1 MKKSILLFVLT
12 CCYSLGKLLAQSGS
26 GLDLQGEIQNSLSTL
41 NKSRIST
48 GILYDRVIPY
58 GTVRDFDGV
67 NSGDQT
73 ILDWDQNYSE
83 LKNAALNDSGWM
95 DLDSIIFKRNLYL
108 KNGIIPVLFAAYKY
122 NSVKDSAVEFDYL
135 DTLNGFF
142 YDNYNSQTE
151 PYNNNT
157 YFSACAAMTNI
168 GSDKKA
174 TFLIS
179 RDFYFTNYASMP
191 FSIEI
196 DFGDGNGF
204 VAVAFGNTYTIDYST
219 SSSFEHKITIKVKN
233 YVVSKVE
240 IVNTYFKGRS
250 YEQINNFPFV
260 NAEYV
265 IDDLEASKS
274 YKGLKAH
281 ARIDVLFGKASN
293 GKVKNYI
300 SKPLI
305 MVEGIDFAYPNSP
318 TYRDEYKC
326 GQLGFTVFKTGKNVN
341 SQTAVI
347 ENELDF
353 EKAPQMLKQLQDLGY
368 DVLYV
373 DFHDGADY
381 MQRNAMVIVELIQR
395 LNSNTLSGVVVTSD
409 IENVVLGASM
419 GGQLAK
425 YALSYMEK
433 NKICHKTRLY
443 TSFDSPHKGAN
454 IPVSIQ
460 AFIRLTAKNGL
471 TITKEK
477 VNRILNRPAT
487 KQLLMQYYNLENDF
501 IGENDLRYEFM
512 SDLANLGTYPKF
524 TKNIAIA
531 NGSGHTT
538 LFDFNSGDKL
548 AYGDYNNALFKLSYN
563 LWATKG
569 VKSSGRNNVIY
580 QSNVL
585 KNQKIVAVS
594 SSSLA
599 YDHIPGAARGDLQ
612 DLKINKKLN
621 ILEDKTCFIP
631 TISSLDVNTSDFLY
645 SFGNLAPYDQP
656 NSMHPFDAIYFQSEN
671 QNHVKITLN
680 GVNGSG
686 TGNAD
691 WFIRE
696 LIANE
701 YKLPATLTSNFNL
714 GNNVRNTIKSIEVQ
728 SGASLSINKFAK
740 VLYGAAS
747 DPLTTAG
754 STYIAKTDQCNPL
767 IVINSNASL
776 VIGDANAPN
785 SNKAVLYLKTGST
798 LELKSNSTLKINNL
812 SALIIE
818 KGATLIYHPG
828 AKIILEGKDAVLEI
842 KGKIL
847 LKNNADFTFSKGNS
861 TEGGHLRFQA
871 QSWNNGDARIEV
883 ENNATATMTLI
894 GAHNDDL
901 LMEIDGYLVVPGPN
915 SFPTRNVSSFIINYG
930 KITYGAYSS
939 LNVESQFSAFE
950 TKFVA
955 MPSNV
960 KGNNTGLALFGQP
973 FVFIDKC
980 KFENLNEGVVNY
992 ATPIG
997 PLFTVKSTSF
1007 KNCNTGVRVLNS
1019 GTVID
1024 NCSFT
1029 LNDIGLLIDNALQNS
1044 KIING
1049 TNISMN
1055 NIGMRII
1062 SSPTA
1067 SQNIYVEKSNLHRNQ
1082 IAVDNYNSALVFKC
1096 TVFGENMNAINSND
1110 GIINL
1115 SRNLIL
1121 VNNAVGSTVFGSDNT
1136 FVNNSVSINL
1146 FRAELY
1152 LENGANNFI
1161 SATAPQNFILG
1172 TLPYRFG
1179 VTYLNFTTFPVSLK
1193 ANGNFWNPAPA
1204 NLLTA
1209 GPNYFNIAGDNGGSF
1224 LIPLAVSG
1232 GKRAAVNTLCYNP
1245 KSTGCTTCEMVING
1259 SNNVNE
1265 SINEISV
1272 YPNPVSVGNDFEIN
1286 LNQLYDESNLNQTI
1300 SLKIVN
1306 LEGKLIYQSNEIS
1319 STYRVNTSEWSAG
1332 IYFIQL
1338 DVNGERK
1345 TLKMIVQ

>member
-1 MKKSILLFVLT
+1 MKKSILLFILT
-12 CCYSLGKLLAQSGS
+12 CSYNLGKLLAQSGS
-26 GLDLQGEIQNSLSTL
+26 GTDLQSEIQNSLSTL
-41 NKSRIST
+41 DKSRIST

-58 GTVRDFDGV
+58 GTVKELDGTNKGV
-67 NSGDQT
+67 KD
-73 ILDWDQNYSE
+73 ILEWDQNYYE
-83 LKNAALNDSGWM
+83 LKNAAFNDSGWM
-95 DLDSIIFKRNLYL
+95 DLDSIILKREKAL
-108 KNGIIPVLFAAYKY
+108 KSGVIPILFATYKY
-122 NSVKDSAVEFDYL
+122 NTVKDSAVENDYL
-135 DTLNGFF
+135 DTLNGFY
-142 YDNYNSQTE
+142 YDNYNSQIE
-151 PYNNNT
+151 PYNTST
-157 YFSACAAMTNI
+157 YFSACAAITNI
-168 GSDKKA
+168 GDDNKA
-174 TFLIS
+174 TFLVS
-179 RDFYFTNYASMP
+179 RDFYFTNYSSTP

-196 DFGDGNGF
+196 DFGDGNGY
-204 VAVAFGNTYTIDYST
+204 VAVSFGNQYTIDYS
-219 SSSFEHKITIKVKN
+219 SSNSLTHTINIKVKN
-233 YVVSKVE
+233 YITTNVE
-240 IVNTYFKGRS
+240 VVNTYFKGNS
-250 YEQINNFPFV
+250 YEKINTFPFI
-260 NAEYV
+260 NAAYV
-265 IDDLEASKS
+265 IKDLEASKS

-281 ARIDVLFGKASN
+281 ARIDILFGKGNN
-293 GKVKNYI
+293 GHVKDYI
-300 SKPLI
+300 TKPLI
-305 MVEGIDFAYPNSP
+305 MVEGIDFAYPNAP
-318 TYRDEYKC
+318 TYRDDYKC

-341 SQTAVI
+341 SQTAEI
-347 ENELDF
+347 ENEYDF
-353 EKAPQMLKQLQDLGY
+353 EKAPEMLKQLQDLGY
-368 DVLYV
+368 DVIYV

-381 MQRNAMVIVELIQR
+381 MQRNSMVVVELIQK
-395 LNSNTLSGVVVTSD
+395 LNSNTLPGVVVSND

-454 IPVSIQ
+454 IPLSIQ
-460 AFIRLTAKNGL
+460 AFIRLTAANGL

-487 KQLLMQYYNLENDF
+487 KQLLMQYYNLENDY
-501 IGENDLRYEFM
+501 ISENDLRYEFM
-512 SDLANLGTYPKF
+512 SDLGKLGNYPQF
-524 TKNIAIA
+524 SKNIAIA

-548 AYGDYNNALFKLSYN
+548 ASGNYNTEFFKLNYS

-569 VKSSGRNNVIY
+569 VNSSNRNNVIY
-580 QSNVL
+580 ESNVL
-585 KNQKIVAVS
+585 KNKKIVAVNS
-594 SSSLA
+594 NSYA
-599 YDHIPGAARGDLQ
+599 YDHVPGAARGDLQ
-612 DLKINKKLN
+612 DLKINNRLT

-631 TISSLDVNTSDFLY
+631 TISSLDVNTDDFLF
-645 SFGNLAPYDQP
+645 SFGNLAPYNQP
-656 NSMHPFDAIYFQSEN
+656 NSKHPFDAIYFQSEN

-696 LIANE
+696 LLANE
-701 YKLPATLTSNFNL
+701 YKLPSTLTSNFNL
-714 GNNVRNTIKSIEVQ
+714 GKNLRNTIKSIEVQ
-728 SGASLSINKFAK
+728 NGAILSINKFGK
-740 VLYGAAS
+740 TQFGSSTDLNT
-747 DPLTTAG
+747 DAG
-754 STYIAKTDQCNPL
+754 STFIAKTDQCNPL
-767 IVINSNASL
+767 IVIHSNSFL
-776 VIGDANAPN
+776 ELGDANAPN
-785 SNKAVLYLKTGST
+785 VNKGVLYLKTGST
-798 LELKSNSTLKINNL
+798 LELKANSTLKINNL
-812 SALIIE
+812 SALVIE

-828 AKIILEGKDAVLEI
+828 AKIILEGKDALLEI

-861 TEGGHLRFQA
+861 TEGGHLRFQS
-871 QSWNNGDARIEV
+871 QSWNNGDAKIEV
-883 ENNATATMTLI
+883 ENNGTATMTLI

-915 SFPTRNVSSFIINYG
+915 SYPNRNVSSVVINYG
-930 KITYGAYSS
+930 KVTYGAYSS
-939 LNVESQFSAFE
+939 LNVESQLTAYE
-950 TKFVA
+950 TRFVA

-973 FVFIDKC
+973 FVFIEKC
-980 KFENLNEGVVNY
+980 KFENLNEGIVNY

-997 PLFTVKSTSF
+997 PLFTVKTSIF
-1007 KNCNTGVRVLNS
+1007 KNCNTGVRILNS
-1019 GTVID
+1019 GIVID

-1044 KIING
+1044 KIINS

-1055 NIGMRII
+1055 NVGLRVI

-1067 SQNIYVEKSNLHRNQ
+1067 SQNIYVEKSNMHRNQ
-1082 IAVDNYNSALVFKC
+1082 IAVDNYNSAMVFKC

-1110 GIINL
+1110 GLINL

-1136 FVNNSVSINL
+1136 FVNNSVGINL
-1146 FRAELY
+1146 FKSELY

-1161 SATAPQNFILG
+1161 SATTPYNFILG
-1172 TLPYRFG
+1172 TIPYRFAAP
-1179 VTYLNFTTFPVSLK
+1179 YLNFTTFPVSLK

-1232 GKRAAVNTLCYNP
+1232 GKRAALNTLCYNP
-1245 KSTGCTTCEMVING
+1245 KNTGCTTCEIVIQD
-1259 SNNVNE
+1259 SEKELE
-1265 SINEISV
+1265 SMNTVSV

-1306 LEGKLIYQSNEIS
+1306 LEGKLVYQSTENTPI
-1319 STYRVNTSEWSAG
+1319 YRVNTSEWVAG

-1338 DVNGERK
+1338 DINGERK
-1345 TLKMIVQ
+1345 TFKMVVQ